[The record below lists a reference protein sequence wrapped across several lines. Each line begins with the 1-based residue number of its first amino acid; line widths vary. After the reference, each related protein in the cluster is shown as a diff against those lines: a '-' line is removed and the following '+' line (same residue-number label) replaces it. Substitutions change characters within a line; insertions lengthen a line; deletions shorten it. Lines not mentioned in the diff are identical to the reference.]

1 MTVERNAAE
10 YAKLG
15 DHTIPMP
22 VRRSALEQG
31 FRDLY
36 AGLAAWRLWTMLG
49 WNDIRQRYRRS
60 LIGPFWITISMAIFT
75 VLLGVIYSR
84 IFNLEISF
92 YLPYIAA
99 GLITWGLIS
108 STVIESTG
116 SFIEGVAIIRQMPLP
131 LSIFVLRTVWRCL
144 IVFAHTIV
152 LLIPLELW
160 FNVHVTP
167 VLLLFVPGLALVM
180 LNQIWMALV
189 IGLLSTRFRDIPPL
203 IATAVQVM
211 MFATPIMWPVDA
223 LGDARFIAD
232 VNPVY
237 HLVDVIRAPILG
249 AVPSALSY
257 VYVVGMIVVGY
268 LVAAWLLFRSSKR
281 LVYWL

>member
-1 MTVERNAAE
+1 MAIERNAAE

-15 DHTIPMP
+15 DHTYPMP
-22 VRRSALEQG
+22 VRRSGLEQG
-31 FRDLY
+31 FQDLF
-36 AGLAAWRLWTMLG
+36 AGIAAWRLWTMMG

-108 STVIESTG
+108 STIVESTG
-116 SFIEGVAIIRQMPLP
+116 SYIEGVAIIRQMPLP
-131 LSIFVLRTVWRCL
+131 LSIFVLRTVWRCF

-160 FNVHVTP
+160 FHVHLTP
-167 VLLLFVPGLALVM
+167 ALLLFIPGLVLVL
-180 LNQIWMALV
+180 LNQVWMALV

-203 IATAVQVM
+203 VATAVQVM
-211 MFATPIMWPVDA
+211 MFATPIMWPVDS

-249 AVPSALSY
+249 TAPSMLSY
-257 VYVVGMIVVGY
+257 AYVLGMIVFGY
-268 LVAAWLLFRSSKR
+268 LLAAWLLFKSSKR